1 MLSRRTLP
9 LNALK
14 AFEAAGRHLHMGRA
28 AEELG
33 VTHGAISHQV
43 RALEQQLGVA
53 LFDRTGKTLSLTTSG
68 RKLLR
73 AVTEAL
79 DVMITGAENLEPD
92 TDVAPLLVGCTP
104 ALAANWL
111 SRAIGDFCKDFPEL
125 TVHFRPLAP
134 GVLRLPTDIDVALC
148 YGKPTS
154 GFHHCDQLVEDH
166 FFPVAHPS
174 LVHGA
179 GPLRSPNDL
188 QQFRPL
194 HDDSGSWD
202 TWNRKYGTRSAVK
215 ALHFFDS
222 SHALQAARAG
232 LGVALAGAIE
242 VAHDL
247 RNGSLVRLLKDQVTA
262 PQAYYLAE
270 VQAPAPGNRVAEF
283 CQWIGGVLSRE
294 TA

>member
-1 MLSRRTLP
+1 MLTRRTLP

-43 RALEQQLGVA
+43 RALEQQLDVA
-53 LFDRTGKTLSLTTSG
+53 LFDRAGKALSLTSSG

-73 AVTEAL
+73 AVSRAL
-79 DVMITGAENLEPD
+79 DEMIAGAENLEPD

-111 SRAIGDFCKDFPEL
+111 SRAVGDFCADFPQL
-125 TVHFRPLAP
+125 TVQFRPLAP
-134 GVLRLPTDIDVALC
+134 GLLRLPTDIDVALC

-154 GFHHCDQLVEDH
+154 GFHRCDLLVEEH

-179 GPLRSPNDL
+179 GPLRHAKDL

-194 HDDSGSWD
+194 FDDSGSWEI
-202 TWNRKYGTRSAVK
+202 WNRKYGIRSEKK

-232 LGVALAGAIE
+232 LGVALADAVE

-247 RNGSLVRLLKDQVTA
+247 RKGSLVRLLKEQVAA
-262 PQAYYLAE
+262 PQAYYLAQ
-270 VQAPAPGNRVAEF
+270 VQTPAPGNRVAEF
-283 CQWIGGVLSRE
+283 CQWIGRVLS
-294 TA
+294 